1 MDTSQIS
8 RDDPERRGI
17 LSRLLAVFSEV
28 QAGESRTVLLMSSNI
43 FLVLVCYYI
52 LKTLREPLIL
62 LEGGAIG
69 KSYAAAGQA
78 LILMAFIPAYSWF
91 ASRVDRMKLILGVTL
106 FFLINIEMFA
116 LAVSAGVP
124 YVGTMFFIW
133 VGFFSLAII
142 AQFWSYANDIY
153 SEGAGNRL
161 FPIIGVGLTAGA
173 PVGAFL
179 ASKLFESGIRL
190 ALMMHLSA
198 AILLVTV
205 GLYLLID
212 RREERNPRAS
222 APAHKVLAPGNGFAL
237 VFKSRYIS
245 LIALLLILLNLV
257 NTTGEYIL
265 AEMVTRQAAALQA
278 SNPALDVG
286 AFIGAFYGNF
296 FFWVNIMAVTIQ
308 AFLVSRLVKYAGLAG
323 VLLALPVIAL
333 GAYGV
338 IAAGVGF
345 SIIRWA
351 KSAENSSDYSIMN
364 TARHLLWLPT
374 TREEKYKAKQALDTF
389 FVRAGDVLSALFVY
403 LGTQVLHLQVTG
415 FAIGNLLL
423 ITLWIALG
431 LLILREHR
439 RLTAKSGG

>member
-1 MDTSQIS
+1 
-8 RDDPERRGI
+8 
-17 LSRLLAVFSEV
+17 
-28 QAGESRTVLLMSSNI
+28 
-43 FLVLVCYYI
+43 
-52 LKTLREPLIL
+52 
-62 LEGGAIG
+62 
-69 KSYAAAGQA
+69 
-78 LILMAFIPAYSWF
+78 
-91 ASRVDRMKLILGVTL
+91 
-106 FFLINIEMFA
+106 
-116 LAVSAGVP
+116 
-124 YVGTMFFIW
+124 
-133 VGFFSLAII
+133 
-142 AQFWSYANDIY
+142 
-153 SEGAGNRL
+153 
-161 FPIIGVGLTAGA
+161 
-173 PVGAFL
+173 
-179 ASKLFESGIRL
+179 
-190 ALMMHLSA
+190 
-198 AILLVTV
+198 
-205 GLYLLID
+205 
-212 RREERNPRAS
+212 
-222 APAHKVLAPGNGFAL
+222 
-237 VFKSRYIS
+237 
-245 LIALLLILLNLV
+245 
-257 NTTGEYIL
+257 
-265 AEMVTRQAAALQA
+265 MVTRQAAALQA